1 MNVVKYPH
9 PVLKMTCK
17 PLRKVDAELKAMILE
32 MFPLMYET
40 KGVGL
45 AANQIG
51 LPYRFFV
58 MNPTG
63 EASRKDQEFVFI
75 NPEIT
80 LGAGKP
86 EEDEEGCLS
95 FPKIYAKVRRA
106 PKVTITGF
114 NLDGQPV
121 KMTFKGFA
129 ARIVQHEFDH
139 LNGISFVDR
148 LTENEMD
155 YVMDDV
161 DQMALKFQKAQQ
173 SGETPDETAIRKEI
187 DELLK
192 LRAAE

>member
-1 MNVVKYPH
+1 MEVVKYPH
-9 PVLKMTCK
+9 PVMKMVCK

-40 KGVGL
+40 RGVGL
-45 AANQIG
+45 AANQVG
-51 LPYRFFV
+51 LPYRFFI

-63 EASRKDQEFVFI
+63 DAEKKDQEFVFI

-95 FPKIYAKVRRA
+95 FPKIYAKVKRS

-114 NLDGQPV
+114 DLDGQPV
-121 KMTFKGFA
+121 KKVFKGFP

-148 LTENEMD
+148 LSESEMD
-155 YVMDDV
+155 YVESDV
-161 DQMALKFQKAQQ
+161 TQLEWNFRKAL
-173 SGETPDETAIRKEI
+173 ETREELDLESIQKEI
-187 DELLK
+187 DELIA
-192 LRAAE
+192 RRC

>member
-1 MNVVKYPH
+1 MQVVKYPH
-9 PVLKMTCK
+9 PVLKMVCK

-45 AANQIG
+45 AANQVG
-51 LPYRFFV
+51 LPYRFFI

-63 EASRKDQEFVFI
+63 DAERKDQEYVFI
-75 NPEIT
+75 NPEVT

-95 FPKIYAKVRRA
+95 FPKIYAKVKRA

-114 NLDGQPV
+114 DLDGNAV
-121 KMTFKGFA
+121 KKVFKGFP

-139 LNGISFVDR
+139 LNGISFVNR
-148 LTENEMD
+148 LNESEAD
-155 YVMDDV
+155 YVEDDV
-161 DQMALKFQKAQQ
+161 AVLEHRFQKEV
-173 SGETPDETAIRKEI
+173 ETNEKMSPENLQKEI
-187 DELLK
+187 DELIA

>member
-9 PVLKMTCK
+9 PVLKMVCK
-17 PLRKVDAELKAMILE
+17 PLRKVDAELKAMIQE

-45 AANQIG
+45 AANQVG

-63 EASRKDQEFVFI
+63 EAEHKDQEFVFI

-86 EEDEEGCLS
+86 ELGEEGCLS
-95 FPKIYAKVRRA
+95 FPKIYAEVKRA
-106 PKVTITGF
+106 PKVTIEGYDI
-114 NLDGQPV
+114 DGKPV
-121 KMTFKGFA
+121 KKIFKGFA

-148 LTENEMD
+148 LEADEFD
-155 YVMDDV
+155 YVLDDV
-161 DQMALKFQKAQQ
+161 DALALKFKKAQ
-173 SGETPDETAIRKEI
+173 ETDENLNNDAIQKEI
-187 DELLK
+187 DALLA
-192 LRAAE
+192 LRAVQ

>member
-1 MNVVKYPH
+1 MQVVKYPH
-9 PVLKMTCK
+9 PVLKMVCK

-51 LPYRFFV
+51 LPYRFFI

-63 EASRKDQEFVFI
+63 DAERKDQEYVFI
-75 NPEIT
+75 NPEVT

-95 FPKIYAKVRRA
+95 FPKIYAKVKRA

-114 NLDGQPV
+114 DLDGNAV
-121 KMTFKGFA
+121 KKVFKGFP

-139 LNGISFVDR
+139 LNGISFVNR
-148 LTENEMD
+148 LNESEAD
-155 YVMDDV
+155 YVEDDV
-161 DQMALKFQKAQQ
+161 AVLEHRFQKEV
-173 SGETPDETAIRKEI
+173 ETNEKMSPENLQKEI
-187 DELLK
+187 DELIA

>member
-1 MNVVKYPH
+1 MKVVQYPH
-9 PVLKMTCK
+9 PVLKMVCK

-45 AANQIG
+45 AANQVG
-51 LPYRFFV
+51 LPYRFFI

-63 EASRKDQEFVFI
+63 DEKQKDKEYVFI
-75 NPEIT
+75 NPEIQ

-106 PKVTITGF
+106 PKVTISGY
-114 NLDGQPV
+114 NLDGEPV
-121 KMTFKGFA
+121 KITFKGFA
-129 ARIVQHEFDH
+129 ARIVQHEYDH
-139 LNGISFVDR
+139 LNGICFVNR
-148 LTENEMD
+148 LSESEED
-155 YVMDDV
+155 YVIDDV
-161 DQMALKFQKAQQ
+161 EALSRKFVKNQQ
-173 SGETPDETAIRKEI
+173 DGEIADNETLLKEI
-187 DELLK
+187 KALIA